1 MPLRRKLV
9 LSLAGPAV
17 LVAGVGVLGIS
28 SLGRLGRS
36 ADDILSDNYHS
47 IQNARR
53 MERILRQLELHASSE
68 QVTALDAKRLGSML
82 RGFDEALAL
91 CERNVTEKGESSLL
105 LEVRRHWQRAR
116 RLYLRRSPAQDNA
129 KAVIG
134 SLFELY
140 RRIDKLVDIN
150 ERAMFSREQRTRGE
164 STLMAKVM
172 WGSLAASLLVLFIF
186 ATIIAGRIA
195 RPILAV
201 AENLHQTL
209 VSSDRAEESH
219 ASADEIKQLRH
230 ELDGLL
236 HRLERY
242 EREQASQLMRLEV
255 RLAHVIEKV
264 QEGIVLLDPARRVV
278 AINGIGREILRLQKP
293 PNSGAELL
301 EQVRDHDA
309 HGLLRAMFAQN
320 AETENGFD
328 EVHRSVDGTER
339 TYRPRIL
346 PLLTEAGAAEGYLI
360 IFWDVTEERR
370 TEESKRRFI
379 AMLSHQLKTPMTSLA
394 MSVNL
399 LWEELR
405 GTGGEAGE
413 LLAIAR
419 EDCEALSS
427 LVTQL
432 IDAARGVAPDLALS
446 PQHIDV
452 VRLLRAALRP
462 LTPQAQEKNLDLRD
476 ELGEQPILLD
486 VDPVKFPWVVT
497 NIVGNALR
505 YTPPGGSITVKLST
519 EEQKV
524 VVSVEDTGVGIALE
538 NLNRVF
544 LPYSSADRTLGPGSH
559 GLGLAIA
566 REIVEAH
573 HGSIE
578 VQSEW
583 GSGARFTIC
592 LPRGPGGTS

>member
-1 MPLRRKLV
+1 
-9 LSLAGPAV
+9 V
-17 LVAGVGVLGIS
+17 LVAGVGLLGII

-36 ADDILSDNYHS
+36 ADEILSDNYHS

-53 MERILRQLELHASSE
+53 MEQILRQLELQASSDRAH
-68 QVTALDAKRLGSML
+68 ALDSSRLESL
-82 RGFDEALAL
+82 LDRFEAALVL
-91 CERNVTEKGESSLL
+91 CEKNVTEKGESSLL
-105 LEVRRHWQRAR
+105 LEVRRQWERTR
-116 RLYLRRSPAQDNA
+116 RLCLKRPPVQEDG
-129 KAVIG
+129 KTVIG
-134 SLFELY
+134 SMFALHHH
-140 RRIDKLVDIN
+140 IDRLVDIN
-150 ERAMFSREQRTRGE
+150 EKGMFSRERRTRGE
-164 STLMAKVM
+164 STLMVKLM

-219 ASADEIKQLRH
+219 ASADEIQQLRH

-236 HRLERY
+236 QRLARH
-242 EREQASQLMRLEV
+242 EREQASRVMRLEV
-255 RLAHVIEKV
+255 RLAQVLDKV
-264 QEGIVLLDPARRVV
+264 REGIVVLDSARRVV
-278 AINGIGREILRLQKP
+278 TINGIGREILGFGAP
-293 PNSGAELL
+293 PGVGVELL
-301 EQVRDHDA
+301 EQVRDHAA

-328 EVHRSVDGTER
+328 EVHRSIDGTER

-346 PLLTEAGAAEGYLI
+346 PLLTEAGAAGGYLI

-370 TEESKRRFI
+370 TEEAKRRFI

-432 IDAARGVAPDLALS
+432 IDAARGVTPNLALS

-524 VVSVEDTGVGIALE
+524 VVSVEDTGVGIAPE

-544 LPYSSADRTLGPGSH
+544 LPYSSADSTLGPGSH

-578 VQSEW
+578 IQSER